1 MRKILVTGGRGFI
14 GSKIV
19 ERLCNDHQVTVFDNS
34 DGYGILDKEELKN
47 LYKWRERN
55 WKTVYLLGGDVTD
68 RMACL
73 KAFSNRPDVV
83 IHLAAYPRAKI
94 VNDDPCTG
102 VPKIINGTT
111 NLLWHS
117 LKFGVKKF
125 VYVSSSMVY
134 GDFKDGTAE
143 GSSTKPKN
151 IYGEAKLAGERLTK
165 LFNTQNN
172 LNYVICRPSGVY
184 GPGDMPDRVVSKFF
198 DKAMNNNDITLHNG
212 SNKVDFT
219 YVDDA
224 VDGIIRS
231 ALSSVANISF
241 NITAGN
247 ATSLQ
252 TLADEIIK
260 ITNSESEINDIG
272 NHELYPMRGTLDI
285 GRAKSLLGYEPKTTL
300 QEGLKK
306 YYEWLRQYT
315 NKI

>member
-1 MRKILVTGGRGFI
+1 
-14 GSKIV
+14 
-19 ERLCNDHQVTVFDNS
+19 
-34 DGYGILDKEELKN
+34 
-47 LYKWRERN
+47 
-55 WKTVYLLGGDVTD
+55 
-68 RMACL
+68 
-73 KAFSNRPDVV
+73 
-83 IHLAAYPRAKI
+83 
-94 VNDDPCTG
+94 
-102 VPKIINGTT
+102 
-111 NLLWHS
+111 
-117 LKFGVKKF
+117 
-125 VYVSSSMVY
+125 
-134 GDFKDGTAE
+134 
-143 GSSTKPKN
+143 
-151 IYGEAKLAGERLTK
+151 

-198 DKAMNNNDITLHNG
+198 DKAMNDNDITLHNG

>member
-1 MRKILVTGGRGFI
+1 MKILITGGKGFI
-14 GSKIV
+14 GSNIV

-34 DGYGILDKEELKN
+34 DGYGILDKEELNK
-47 LYKWRERN
+47 LYKWRQRN
-55 WKTVYLLGGDVTD
+55 WNNVTVLDGDVTD

-73 KAFSNRPDVV
+73 RAFNNRPDVV

-94 VNDDPCTG
+94 VNEDPCTG

-117 LKFGVKKF
+117 LKFEVKKF

-198 DKAMNNNDITLHNG
+198 DKAMNDNDITLHNG

>member
-1 MRKILVTGGRGFI
+1 MRKILVTGGKGFI

-34 DGYGILDKEELKN
+34 DSYGILDKEELKN

-55 WKTVYLLGGDVTD
+55 WKNVHILSGDVTD

-73 KAFSNRPDVV
+73 RAFSNRPDVV

-117 LKFGVKKF
+117 LKFAVKKF

-285 GRAKSLLGYEPKTTL
+285 SRAKSLLDYEPKTTL